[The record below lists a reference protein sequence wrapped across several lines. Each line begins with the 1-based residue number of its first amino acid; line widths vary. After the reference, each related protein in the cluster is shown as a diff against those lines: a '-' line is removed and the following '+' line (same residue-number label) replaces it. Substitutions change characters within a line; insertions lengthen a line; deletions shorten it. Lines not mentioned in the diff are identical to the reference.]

1 MDYPGPPFPPA
12 PDGIRTV
19 AATAAFVA
27 YHADQRPASV
37 AVIDGDSEITYA
49 EFHRD
54 LGRITAAVRQ
64 FGLHPG
70 QTVAIEWTAFYHHF
84 LLVLAFETLGV
95 VTASFDRET
104 IKTVQPLLKSVDLV
118 IGSPGMAPKSAK
130 RVHELTGKWIE
141 AALAGKAKD
150 NGDLVYLHPDTPV
163 RIGHTSGTTGR
174 TKWKASTARNQEF
187 WINQCTQRSGYS
199 RQTRYMLHMGFAIQ
213 SIYSNSTACLRA
225 GGTCIIAGNVSLAQ
239 ALTKYE
245 ATHVTLLPV
254 TLMTLLDT
262 LPEGYVKPP
271 DLTLL
276 MIGAPVP
283 KAIRKRA
290 LDRLAVNLIDGYG
303 TNETGPICTMNA
315 DGTGTVLPGVRVEVV
330 DDQDRPVMGQP
341 GPVRIKSDGCTDGY
355 IGDPETTARMF
366 RDGWFYPG
374 DRGVMED
381 ADTLALLGRDD
392 DILNIRG
399 LKIAPHRIEEILAE
413 GLPVKDV
420 GVTALPDPDGN
431 NVVWV
436 ALVLDGSRKLADLEP
451 QIIPLLPEKLGRYE
465 IVAVKK
471 IPRTPTGKIQRNT
484 LNTLLRNRG

>member
-1 MDYPGPPFPPA
+1 MDTPGPPFSPP

-19 AATAAFVA
+19 AATAAFVT

-37 AVIDGDSEITYA
+37 AVIEDGREITYA

-54 LGRITAAVRQ
+54 LGRITAAVRD
-64 FGLHPG
+64 FGLQPG
-70 QTVAIEWTAFYHHF
+70 NIVAIEWTAFYHHF
-84 LLVLAFETLGV
+84 QLVLAFETLGV
-95 VTASFDRET
+95 VTASFDRGD
-104 IKTVQPLLKSVDLV
+104 IKTVQPLLKFVDLV
-118 IGSPGMAPKSAK
+118 IGSPGIAPKGAK
-130 RVHELTGKWIE
+130 RVHDLTGKWIE
-141 AALAGKAKD
+141 AALAGQAKD
-150 NGDLVYLHPDTPV
+150 NEVAVYMRPDTPL
-163 RIGHTSGTTGR
+163 RIGHTSGTTGAQ
-174 TKWKASTARNQEF
+174 KWKVSTAGNQDF
-187 WINQCTQRSGYS
+187 WIRKRIERSGYAAQS
-199 RQTRYMLHMGFAIQ
+199 RYMINLSFSVQ
-213 SIYSNSTACLRA
+213 SIYSNATACLRC
-225 GGTCIIAGNVSLAQ
+225 GGTCIMPPGGNPAQ
-239 ALTKYE
+239 ALTDYE

-271 DLTLL
+271 NLTLL

-283 KAIRKRA
+283 KALRKRA
-290 LDRLAVNLIDGYG
+290 LDRLAVNLVDGYG

-341 GPVRIKSDGCTDGY
+341 GRVRIKSDGCIDGY
-355 IGDPETTARMF
+355 LDDPETTARMF

-381 ADTLALLGRDD
+381 ADTLKLIGRAD

-399 LKIAPHRIEEILAE
+399 LKIAPHRIEEVLME

-431 NVVWV
+431 NVV
-436 ALVLDGSRKLADLEP
+436 
-451 QIIPLLPEKLGRYE
+451 
-465 IVAVKK
+465 
-471 IPRTPTGKIQRNT
+471 
-484 LNTLLRNRG
+484 